1 MDEERARVEI
11 EKREIAEESAAL
23 AQQQLRH
30 ESDAR
35 ARAEAQ
41 LNTMEHNLRAAE
53 AQLETARSSRP
64 STTSGAMGHGVK
76 PAPTVAARARSA
88 AKENRAELFARAP
101 REKLA
106 RAQSASVAIA
116 PTTFAMPAMA
126 VRGTRDPA
134 ELAVGAK
141 LHERPAASRRQDS
154 GLGRR

>member
-1 MDEERARVEI
+1 
-11 EKREIAEESAAL
+11 
-23 AQQQLRH
+23 
-30 ESDAR
+30 
-35 ARAEAQ
+35 
-41 LNTMEHNLRAAE
+41 MEHNLRAAE

-134 ELAVGAK
+134 ELATGAK
-141 LHERPAASRRQDS
+141 LHERPAASRC
-154 GLGRR
+154 GLRGSIGLPEM